1 MEDVNYSLLVKF
13 NRFVLLMAD
22 IFMCHGTLYFKSNNL
37 EDELLRA
44 LFSYYSELSMYNDF
58 YFTVNVD
65 IDCIVVKVMDS
76 VTDLTLSQIMLL
88 FPK

>member
-22 IFMCHGTLYFKSNNL
+22 IYMCKGSLYFKSHNL

-44 LFSYYSELSMYNDF
+44 LCCYYSALSMYDAF
-58 YFTVNVD
+58 YFTVNVGV
-65 IDCIVVKVMDS
+65 DCICVKLMDHN
-76 VTDLTLSQIMLL
+76 TDKVLSQLMLP
-88 FPK
+88 FSK

>member
-1 MEDVNYSLLVKF
+1 MEDVNYSLVVKF

-22 IFMCHGTLYFKSNNL
+22 IYMCHGSLYFNSNNL

-65 IDCIVVKVMDS
+65 IDCIVVKLMDS
-76 VTDLTLSQIMLL
+76 ITDLTLSQIMLL

>member
-1 MEDVNYSLLVKF
+1 MEGNNFSLSVKF
-13 NRFVLLMAD
+13 NGFVLLMLNVC
-22 IFMCHGTLYFKSNNL
+22 MRNGYSYFKSNNL
-37 EDELLRA
+37 EDELHRA

-65 IDCIVVKVMDS
+65 IDCIVVKLMDS